1 MNETKK
7 SVNTTETEKEYIP
20 DFVRVGEF
28 SIQDRITGKIFD
40 DLRQNNQTRAACRM
54 YRIVTHPTGPAGK
67 TNTVYLFFQR
77 ISEYL
82 IKCVHPDIKP
92 DPFYTLGGFYKVLDG
107 FYKVKKISALLRSFP
122 ENGTMPDELAK
133 HIVEFFTSDNII
145 NIAIEK
151 CRITGNTHEKYK
163 ENFVKINK
171 EKQVTAN
178 ENNDL
183 FNEQDKTG
191 NDKDNS
197 LYSVLFEGVDLSD
210 FNKRLCRYNFICNIL
225 HLYTYNKVQFQHIMS
240 EEEKAINN
248 HSLEKLKKT
257 IEHYVENETSLDRI
271 AEILK
276 FITDK

>member
-54 YRIVTHPTGPAGK
+54 YRIVTYPTYPLKK
-67 TNTVYLFFQR
+67 TNIVYLAYKR
-77 ISEYL
+77 VLEYV
-82 IKCVHPDIKP
+82 IKCVYPDIKP
-92 DPFYTLGGFYKVLDG
+92 DPFYTLGGVD
-107 FYKVKKISALLRSFP
+107 KVKNISSLLRSLP
-122 ENGTMPDELAK
+122 ENRTMSDELAR
-133 HIVEFFTSDNII
+133 HIVKFFTSDNII

-151 CRITGNTHEKYK
+151 CRITGNTHKKYR

-171 EKQVTAN
+171 EKQVTTN

-191 NDKDNS
+191 NDKDDS
-197 LYSVLFEGVDLSD
+197 LYSVLFEGVDNSD
-210 FNKRLCRYNFICNIL
+210 FNALRERCKLIRNIVHLHTCNNAGLERIL
-225 HLYTYNKVQFQHIMS
+225 SETEKVTD
-240 EEEKAINN
+240 NYL
-248 HSLEKLKKT
+248 LEKDKQEIKS
-257 IEHYVENETSLDRI
+257 YLDLDNVPPERI
-271 AEILK
+271 KEILK
-276 FITDK
+276 LIKGVTKAA